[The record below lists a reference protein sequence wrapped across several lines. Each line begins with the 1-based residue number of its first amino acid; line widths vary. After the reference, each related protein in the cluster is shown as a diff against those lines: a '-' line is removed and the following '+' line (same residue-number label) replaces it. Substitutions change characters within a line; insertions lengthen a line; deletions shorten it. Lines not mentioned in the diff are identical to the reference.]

1 MVVCIDPNPSKI
13 KGDGFFWDLGTAA
26 TRGPLLRNSF
36 LTVGSGERNDYL
48 PGKQPTIAARGV
60 CSAGGP
66 TSVGSGP
73 QDVSPALR
81 SRAQNYGR
89 RAVAAGGP
97 APAARKASASG
108 KIRTKRKLTRRGHD
122 ARPRAG
128 GTPALP
134 PRIRLA
140 LLRRAPGCRRPS
152 LRKAGS
158 GCKLRDR

>member
-89 RAVAAGGP
+89 RAVAAGASRSRSKKGLSLWEDKDEAKANTARARCP
-97 APAARKASASG
+97 AQSG
-108 KIRTKRKLTRRGHD
+108 RD
-122 ARPRAG
+122 ARTTSADSACTSTPCTRVSSPELAEG
-128 GTPALP
+128 GV
-134 PRIRLA
+134 
-140 LLRRAPGCRRPS
+140 GM
-152 LRKAGS
+152 
-158 GCKLRDR
+158 